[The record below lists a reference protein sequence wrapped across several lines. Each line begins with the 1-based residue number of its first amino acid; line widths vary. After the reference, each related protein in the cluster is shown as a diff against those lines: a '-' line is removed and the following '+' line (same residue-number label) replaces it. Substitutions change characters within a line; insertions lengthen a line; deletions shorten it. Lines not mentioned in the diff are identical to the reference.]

1 MLKSVYTKMKN
12 FLRTKIKIRIKN
24 DRLIIK
30 TTLYSED
37 KPLLEKK

>member
-30 TTLYSED
+30 TTLYSEA